1 MNGGFNIWAI
11 TPEERCKHDKQFD
24 SLTPTLGY
32 VSVCGMCDC
41 VGTQVLCAVPVIVCV
56 RDQARKFFLQS
67 GLPASVLAEICE
79 VLSPLNLLYSSGL
92 SVSSLSL
99 SCSPFLTDPTTPAS
113 PRALADMGRDG
124 KMDRLEFS
132 IAMKLIKLQLQGQPL
147 PSSLPVIMK
156 QTPAPAMTSSARF
169 GKARL
174 IVCSSSEFTVIII

>member
-1 MNGGFNIWAI
+1 M
-11 TPEERCKHDKQFD
+11 
-24 SLTPTLGY
+24 
-32 VSVCGMCDC
+32 
-41 VGTQVLCAVPVIVCV
+41 
-56 RDQARKFFLQS
+56 
-67 GLPASVLAEICE
+67 
-79 VLSPLNLLYSSGL
+79 
-92 SVSSLSL
+92 SSLSL

-169 GKARL
+169 GKARP
-174 IVCSSSEFTVIII
+174 IVWSSSEFGCRVLIYSHHQKNSCTQKEVWECGGVGKEDKGDQDQ